1 MRAEAASV
9 VKRLLVIGYYGFG
22 NFGDELILSGVQAE
36 LASLPCA
43 ATFAVHNPRQY
54 APLLCPRHDLVDRG
68 DATAMNDA
76 VRRCDA
82 VMLGGGG
89 LVQDASSWRSSL
101 YYLGIMRWAAL
112 RKRTTISYAQGI
124 GPLTRSW
131 TRRLVRRAF
140 EPMACVDVRD
150 EASRALLAECG
161 IDPARVTVSCDVG
174 LTYLINEYAARPALP
189 VQGPH
194 IAACLNPRFGW
205 TAQQTARFLGLLA
218 APSGAT
224 VDLVVLFPDSDFDYT
239 LAVRECLG
247 APSTLVQAPTAE
259 LLAGLCAASRMT
271 VAGRYHMAAAAV
283 AARARTVGLAYD
295 PKLVQLGASCGF
307 PSISASVPP
316 ERAAEA
322 ALSASMEPAPN
333 AVLSA
338 MKTAGAQRVARLAAA
353 LNMDSNEPA

>member
-1 MRAEAASV
+1 M
-9 VKRLLVIGYYGFG
+9 KRLLVIGYYGFG

-54 APLLCPRHDLVDRG
+54 APLLCPRHNLVDRG
-68 DATAMNDA
+68 DAKAMNDA
-76 VRRCDA
+76 VTRCDA

-89 LVQDASSWRSSL
+89 LVQDTSSWRSSL

-112 RKRTTISYAQGI
+112 RKRTTIAYAQGI
-124 GPLTRSW
+124 GPLTRAW
-131 TRRLVRRAF
+131 TRRLVHRAF

-150 EASRALLAECG
+150 EASRLLLAECG

-174 LTYLINEYAARPALP
+174 LTYLINEYVARPALP
-189 VQGPH
+189 ARERH

-205 TAQQTARFLGLLA
+205 TTQQTARFLDLLA

-224 VDLVVLFPDSDFDYT
+224 IDLVVLFPGSDFDYT
-239 LAVRECLG
+239 HAVQQYLG
-247 APSTLVQAPTAE
+247 ARSTLVQAPTAA
-259 LLAGLCAASRMT
+259 LLADRCAASRMT

-283 AARARTVGLAYD
+283 AARARTVALAYD

-322 ALSASMEPAPN
+322 VLSTPTEPAPD

-338 MKTAGAQRVARLAAA
+338 MKTAGAQRIARLAAA
-353 LNMDSNEPA
+353 LNMDGNEPA